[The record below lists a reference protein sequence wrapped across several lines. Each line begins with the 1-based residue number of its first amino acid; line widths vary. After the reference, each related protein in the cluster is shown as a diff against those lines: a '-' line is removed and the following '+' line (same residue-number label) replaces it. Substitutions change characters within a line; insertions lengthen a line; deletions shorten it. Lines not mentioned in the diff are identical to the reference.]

1 MILSHERPSIVF
13 PLARFVLPPSIV
25 ALSRS
30 VSCLVLSPSPGI
42 CLSCREKQTTGPSRG
57 PLPCYMG
64 LALGRRHHNSI
75 TSLVGHMAV
84 GHWTTIENHIAEKSS
99 LCSWSLLL
107 SIIFGIFCT
116 NFVAVFSGFC
126 QNPPSTLNRPKLGEI
141 LIFVFSAVVKLKFQ
155 YFLPLGRL

>member
-13 PLARFVLPPSIV
+13 PLALFLLPPSIV

-42 CLSCREKQTTGPSRG
+42 CLSCREKQTTGPSRPCYG
-57 PLPCYMG
+57 PL
-64 LALGRRHHNSI
+64 ALRRRHHNSI

-116 NFVAVFSGFC
+116 NFVAVFC
-126 QNPPSTLNRPKLGEI
+126 QNPPLTLNTGQKLGKSSF
-141 LIFVFSAVVKLKFQ
+141 LFSL
-155 YFLPLGRL
+155 LLLN

>member
-1 MILSHERPSIVF
+1 MSAPPLFSHLHSFFSLLQLLLFHDPY
-13 PLARFVLPPSIV
+13 LALFYLLPPAFV
-25 ALSRS
+25 FLAGKNKPQDLLEGP
-30 VSCLVLSPSPGI
+30 CLV
-42 CLSCREKQTTGPSRG
+42 
-57 PLPCYMG
+57 MG

-116 NFVAVFSGFC
+116 NFVVAFSGFC
-126 QNPPSTLNRPKLGEI
+126 QNSPSTLNRPKLGEI